1 MKRGTRTP
9 QLVSV
14 VWVLLLLLI
23 TLAPFAWLLAQSFKT
38 SFDAVAVPPKFLFR
52 PILGNYLAVLGQAGF
67 LAAFRD
73 SLIIA
78 AGSVTLTLLLGVP
91 FAYALARFE
100 FRGKGDIAFFI
111 LSTRML
117 PAIVVIVPFIQIFN
131 LLHLNDSYL
140 GLTLA
145 HILVNLALVVWVMR
159 GFFQG
164 IPKELEEAA
173 LIDGCTLWG
182 SFWRIVLPLARPGLA
197 SVASL
202 GFLFSWNELLFA
214 FTLTSFNV
222 KTLPVFMATQYV
234 GFLAVDWGKLSA
246 AGVLATLPIIV
257 LVLVMQRN
265 LVAGLTL
272 GAVK

>member
-1 MKRGTRTP
+1 MNRGARTQ
-9 QLVSV
+9 QLASV
-14 VWVLLLLLI
+14 VWVVLLLLV

-52 PILGNYLAVLGQAGF
+52 PVLGNYLAVLKQAGF
-67 LAAFRD
+67 LEAFRD

-100 FRGKGDIAFFI
+100 FRGKSDIAFFI

-131 LLHLNDSYL
+131 FLHLNDSYL

-246 AGVLATLPIIV
+246 AGVLATLPIV
-257 LVLVMQRN
+257 LLVLAMQRN